1 MNYDLLK
8 RFFFCQAE
16 RSRMSGLAES
26 NVRLSEVECQA
37 ERSRSPIPVDK
48 PSTPLR
54 MTLCSGKNYYFL
66 ASRFLIL

>member
-16 RSRMSGLAES
+16 RSRISGRAES

-48 PSTPLR
+48 PSTPL
-54 MTLCSGKNYYFL
+54 MMIVVL
-66 ASRFLIL
+66 AEKTTISWPVVF